1 MAVDYKEL
9 LNEKVQD
16 EYESFIAEL
25 KGMPSEKVI
34 EHAYEKVIKEDLVI
48 CIENGDFSRAE
59 AKALYQKKCPL
70 DFCYREWL
78 ETDCSHM
85 DMLERTVNETAD
97 RAYREMKL
105 QNRESR

>member
-70 DFCYREWL
+70 DFVI
-78 ETDCSHM
+78 
-85 DMLERTVNETAD
+85 VNGWKQIAAIWICLSV
-97 RAYREMKL
+97 RLMKP
-105 QNRESR
+105 QTEHIGK